1 MGDLYQKTKERS
13 KQIIDAGFTL
23 NEMWECQWLKTQEY
37 KNAIKACN
45 NIVEPLNPWDALYGG
60 RTNASKL
67 KVQNKILQYIDVCSL
82 YPTVQYFDYYPV
94 GHPEKI
100 YKPEK
105 YDKNWYGL
113 IKCKILPPKKL
124 YHPVLPTKK
133 DKLKFWTIC
142 KIVDLRWMCG
152 NVQVERESYSSRYQ
166 NWQRRCYY
174 SRKHNS

>member
-45 NIVEPLNPWDALYGG
+45 NIVEPLNPRDALYGG

-133 DKLKFWTIC
+133 DKLKF
-142 KIVDLRWMCG
+142 
-152 NVQVERESYSSRYQ
+152 
-166 NWQRRCYY
+166 
-174 SRKHNS
+174 